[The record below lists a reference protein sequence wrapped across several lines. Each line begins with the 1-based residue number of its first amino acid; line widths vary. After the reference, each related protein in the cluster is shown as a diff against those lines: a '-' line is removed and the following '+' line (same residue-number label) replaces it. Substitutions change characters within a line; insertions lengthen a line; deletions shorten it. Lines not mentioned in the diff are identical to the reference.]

1 MRKVSALLVAI
12 VFTIPLL
19 NSCKKGS
26 EDPFI
31 SFRSREARL
40 KGEWHLTSGTATIT
54 NGTVTTTKTF
64 DGSIVSITSNGQTT
78 VMAHT
83 EKLEFLK
90 DNVYKSTKTND
101 VNVETCEGYWAFM
114 DGNGDEFSDKE
125 CIIIRFLSII
135 SGGTVETYTGYEAP
149 IDIFKLKKLSNSEMI
164 IEYEGSSSGNSSSTT
179 SIIKT
184 YEKK

>member
-1 MRKVSALLVAI
+1 MLFAAVI
-12 VFTIPLL
+12 FTLPLF
-19 NSCKKGS
+19 NACKKGS

-40 KGEWHLTSGTATIT
+40 KGEWHLASGTATIT
-54 NGTVTTTKTF
+54 NGAVTTTKTF
-64 DGSIVSITSNGQTT
+64 DGSMVTITSNGQTT

-90 DNVYKSTKTND
+90 DNVYKSTKTNEA
-101 VNVETCEGYWAFM
+101 NVETCEGYWAFM
-114 DGNGDEFSDKE
+114 DGNGDEFADKE
-125 CIIIRFLSII
+125 CVIIRYLSIV
-135 SGGTVETYTGYEAP
+135 SGGTIQTYTGYEAP
-149 IDIFKLKKLSNSEMI
+149 IEILKLIKLSNSEMT
-164 IEYEGSSSGNSSSTT
+164 IEYEGSSTGNTPSTM